1 MRLQKRVNNFRRAY
15 RQVTSK
21 DQNACNCAIYIAT
34 KSRSTNAQ
42 WLFPVS
48 LVFPDHSELQNFHR
62 GRARRTQADLF
73 CLPKPPFNP
82 VPFKSSTAT
91 RSLWIVR
98 PIMKPFLQ
106 MKKYDAHFAKSA
118 LIDLLLVWPV
128 FDKNPDLSAEFKLES
143 GVREVCSS
151 EVSILFYVI

>member
-1 MRLQKRVNNFRRAY
+1 
-15 RQVTSK
+15 
-21 DQNACNCAIYIAT
+21 
-34 KSRSTNAQ
+34 
-42 WLFPVS
+42 
-48 LVFPDHSELQNFHR
+48 
-62 GRARRTQADLF
+62 
-73 CLPKPPFNP
+73 
-82 VPFKSSTAT
+82 
-91 RSLWIVR
+91 
-98 PIMKPFLQ
+98 MKPFLQ